1 MHLVS
6 YPDKVVLAGGSVAN
20 SMVVTSKTFG
30 TGSSGLIKLTGYN
43 MAISFNRVESIGQ
56 AVRNLIE
63 LGVIELIGRHAKVP
77 YWQCLNI
84 EPTNQKLENSKRH
97 VFTVNPKSISIS
109 KAQHILKNL
118 GYLQTKPTG
127 IMDRRTHAA
136 LAKFQADKGL
146 IATGNLDFDAYT
158 YLLQTTK
165 GYPVNGRIYRQKQT
179 PTKAPQKPV
188 GNHLT
193 LTALRPDYRL
203 NDTLTVKFTSKT
215 AGYATCFH
223 QTGTGVVTQILPTEP
238 NVRLK
243 IPAHF
248 NTLLPRNKSSFSLK
262 FSAANIP
269 ENILCTLQSVKG
281 DITSPYDN
289 KFNTLNPLPVKKLM
303 DIPTEYTKINPLID
317 WVMISNTATH

>member
-1 MHLVS
+1 
-6 YPDKVVLAGGSVAN
+6 
-20 SMVVTSKTFG
+20 MVVTSKTFG

-97 VFTVNPKSISIS
+97 VFSVNPKPISIS
-109 KAQHILKNL
+109 KAQHMLKNL
-118 GYLQTKPTG
+118 GYLQIKPTG
-127 IMDRRTHAA
+127 IMDRGTHAA
-136 LAKFQADKGL
+136 LARFQAGKGL

-165 GYPVNGRIYRQKQT
+165 GVPVNGRIYTQEQ
-179 PTKAPQKPV
+179 APPKVLNKPV
-188 GNHLT
+188 GNHIT
-193 LTALRPDYRL
+193 LTSLRPDYRL
-203 NDTLTVKFTSKT
+203 NDTLTVKLTSKT
-215 AGYATCFH
+215 AGHVTCFH
-223 QTGTGVVTQILPTEP
+223 QTGTGNVTQILPTEP
-238 NVRLK
+238 NIRLK
-243 IPAHF
+243 IPSHF
-248 NTLLPRNKSSFSLK
+248 STLLPSKKSNFSLK
-262 FSAANIP
+262 FNTTNVP
-269 ENILCTLQSVKG
+269 ENILCTLQSIKG
-281 DITSPYDN
+281 DISSPYDN
-289 KFNTLNPLPVKKLM
+289 KFIALKPLPVKNLM